1 MFSFYIFDVSNS
13 YLYIMKKNI
22 WFYVIHKN
30 THIIYITLVLTQVTS
45 FITTYFNGQNKLR
58 D

>member
-1 MFSFYIFDVSNS
+1 
-13 YLYIMKKNI
+13 MKKNI